1 MQCDEVTVFC
11 TKPCISIQKTHVY
24 NYYIYPLYLEGM
36 HPLIQTNEGII
47 IEQHQAEVR
56 SVTKSSDV
64 GHIIKPHLLE
74 VRCVLLVRIDRF
86 LGVRLPH
93 TQDTMIDV

>member
-1 MQCDEVTVFC
+1 M
-11 TKPCISIQKTHVY
+11 
-24 NYYIYPLYLEGM
+24 EGM
-36 HPLIQTNEGII
+36 HPPIQTNEGII
-47 IEQHQAEVR
+47 IGQHQVKVR

-64 GHIIKPHLLE
+64 GHIIKPLLE
-74 VRCVLLVRIDRF
+74 VRCLLFVQISRF

>member
-1 MQCDEVTVFC
+1 
-11 TKPCISIQKTHVY
+11 
-24 NYYIYPLYLEGM
+24 M
-36 HPLIQTNEGII
+36 HPPIQTNEGII
-47 IEQHQAEVR
+47 IGQHQAEVR

-74 VRCVLLVRIDRF
+74 VRCVLLVQIGRF

-93 TQDTMIDV
+93 TQDTMIDL